1 MLALF
6 TVCFFRRARTVDDE
20 SDGRVIGINGAYPG
34 GLMEMRLRDG
44 NRVGGDELLLLRLD
58 FQPKD
63 FAQRATGYFAQRYR
77 HVSSSVVC
85 DLVKAL
91 QPPFQLLIH

>member
-63 FAQRATGYFAQRYR
+63 FAQRYR